1 MRKIL
6 AIYAIWLIGG
16 AERVIKNLLEAL
28 PTNWKKELL
37 LFRTLTHAKEVKEL
51 EYHFP
56 FPKNTKV
63 SKIEKNSSISRFFLL
78 VRYLKQSQPDII
90 WNHFLPYSNATK
102 LIFLAKLA
110 ARIKAPIVCTHHG
123 SETLSRIPLS
133 FLKKHP
139 GSFIDFDHD
148 NFLDSIF
155 RKFIVDK
162 GISKIVSVCK
172 DVQERVELSWGL
184 NTDKIITIYNPL
196 VWDDIYEM
204 AREEPPEYKELTN
217 TIKIVKVSRLDTY
230 HKDFRTLLTAF
241 ALLRKEYENVRLFIV
256 GEGSGKGQ
264 ILEWIEELKLKDS
277 VNLLGARVN
286 PYPYVRYADVFAFSS
301 FFEGLGNVIVE
312 AMALGCPV
320 VATDCPVGPRELIG
334 NNENGILVPMRDP
347 VAMAEGMKKIIKDQ
361 GLRKRIIE
369 NGRKKSEEFRVS
381 TCVRKYEEIFEKV
394 LKEYRR

>member
-16 AERVIKNLLEAL
+16 VERVIKNLLEAL
-28 PTNWKKELL
+28 PNNWIKELL
-37 LFRTLTHAKEVKEL
+37 LLRTSNFAREVKEL

-63 SKIEKNSSISRFFLL
+63 SKIEKNSSISRFFSL

-110 ARIKAPIVCTHHG
+110 AKIKAPIVCTLNG

-148 NFLDSIF
+148 NFLDFLF
-155 RKFIVDK
+155 RKFIVGK
-162 GISKIVSVCK
+162 GISKIVAVCK
-172 DVQERVELSWGL
+172 ALKERVELSWDL
-184 NTDKIITIYNPL
+184 NPEKIITIYNPL
-196 VWDDIYEM
+196 VWDDIYDM
-204 AREEPPEYKELTN
+204 AKEEPPEYKELTN

-230 HKDFRTLLTAF
+230 GKDFRTLLTAF
-241 ALLRKEYENVRLFIV
+241 ALLRKEYGNVRLFIV

-320 VATDCPVGPRELIG
+320 VATDCPVGPREIIG

-347 VAMAEGMKKIIKDQ
+347 VAMAEGMKKIIKDHE
-361 GLRKRIIE
+361 LRKRIIE

-394 LKEYRR
+394 LKE